1 RAAARELALRRERD
15 AGDARAAMSGG
26 LADEQERRVF
36 ERGQVGMKPQAPRG
50 GTVAVTI
57 EVERRADR
65 SAAQTLDEL
74 LDHHPDSDGRRPEA
88 GGDRARGRRLSLC
101 REALTRPGA
110 VRLPPLRGD
119 VRRR

>member
-1 RAAARELALRRERD
+1 AKRSILEAELGERAADDRRRRLSRASARELPLRGERD

-74 LDHHPDSDGRRPEA
+74 LDHHP
-88 GGDRARGRRLSLC
+88 
-101 REALTRPGA
+101 
-110 VRLPPLRGD
+110 
-119 VRRR
+119 